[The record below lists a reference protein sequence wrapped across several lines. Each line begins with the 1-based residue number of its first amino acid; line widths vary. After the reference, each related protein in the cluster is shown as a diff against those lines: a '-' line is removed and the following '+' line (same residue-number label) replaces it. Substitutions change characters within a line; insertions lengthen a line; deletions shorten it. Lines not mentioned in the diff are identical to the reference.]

1 MKQLCLF
8 LLFSALPNITFGTEV
23 NTQSLTLVKQYCV
36 SCHGVGTETSLDLE
50 SLSEDL
56 SNAETFGTWV
66 KIFDRL
72 AAGEM
77 PPQDAEQPQPERV
90 VKVLKSLGRQLLTVN
105 ETRQRQIGRV
115 PARRLTKL
123 EYRYTLQDLLHISE
137 DVTSIVFG
145 SNLGNANSHDAHN
158 LPIMLAG
165 GGFNHGTYVAHNR
178 DNNTELSNLFLCML
192 QEQGIEVDSFGQSTG
207 TLSW

>member
-66 KIFDRL
+66 TIFDRL

-90 VKVLKSLGRQLLTVN
+90 
-105 ETRQRQIGRV
+105 E
-115 PARRLTKL
+115 
-123 EYRYTLQDLLHISE
+123 
-137 DVTSIVFG
+137 
-145 SNLGNANSHDAHN
+145 
-158 LPIMLAG
+158 
-165 GGFNHGTYVAHNR
+165 
-178 DNNTELSNLFLCML
+178 
-192 QEQGIEVDSFGQSTG
+192 
-207 TLSW
+207 